1 VAKDESTYSG
11 GAGHEEREPSG
22 PLELAYLNLVRLKS
36 GTLINGRYRLERLVG
51 QGGFGIV
58 FEALDETLGARVAVK
73 FLNPRLTRNERKFL
87 RVRRE
92 INLSR
97 RISDERI
104 IKVFSLES
112 WREIQFL
119 VMELAAGVSLRS
131 LLEEK
136 ILLPWPEFKRIF
148 LDIVGAV
155 AVLHENGIVHRDL
168 KPANILIDERQRV
181 KILDFGLA
189 KEVDDAE
196 RTSTV
201 GEIVGSPH
209 YMSPEQIRGLDA
221 GFASDVYQLGLV
233 LYRTLTGR
241 HPFEHPSTMEVIFKQ
256 LHQRPEPLSLAK
268 KGTPRLLRLGL
279 AKALEKS
286 PGRRFRDAGAMARFF
301 GKERVSWP
309 QRLRLLFSRRPLQ
322 WAMGFLALA
331 ALAALGYFAS
341 VGSHAVHALDYQGSS
356 LEARNRF
363 GVRLW
368 RCDFSPF
375 LVQYAYQTKNRFPIP
390 SGWGIASEYRV
401 NDLGEAPVSVAV
413 LMPPSHPVFPA
424 SESISSA
431 GLLCRRAIVDGD
443 GRVLRQEPMVAEF
456 EYDAY
461 DYLKVVKPHAFLRLG
476 TDSSGETD
484 TLLTVQ
490 QYQSMYP
497 FAMVFSRGLRKHV
510 FTHPGTF
517 AVTPLARN
525 AQKASFMLF
534 GLNNLIAHM
543 SFIAEISFNAAR
555 DGDQLMRGIPNS
567 APDGHNIVPHEDLLL
582 ILPFRTRLLENR
594 WPQQGRVRLSEEM
607 QGDILEV
614 DRAGRLDVQTK
625 GGRRVF
631 FDPPD
636 TLRRVYALINL
647 SYQEKMMK
655 RNPGN
660 ALALI
665 TQAGSFPLQNPYL
678 RSALAYLQGD
688 LEIDTGEYSRGERS
702 LQRALELYR
711 NNIDASERLCE
722 MDVLKGEPEAAL
734 RRLAGAYADST
745 EFWGFTS
752 FGVQLFRG
760 YVHLQMGMFSQAD
773 DEFAKLQFRLADLG
787 ALCRATGEVFRG
799 EYGDAAA
806 ALRRLE
812 KQPLGNV
819 DLRELRLLL
828 GRALLLTGTD
838 PGRAKFLFDDIS
850 RNSLEYGPLAELSSC
865 YCLARVGGA
874 AEAGRSARQAFARL
888 QERARG
894 DFMTRLWLFYD
905 AYVYGRIM
913 DEAGDRAEAARGF
926 RACVAANPH
935 TELAARARRRLGM
948 STEGRQAPAQ
958 GKIQGRWRE
967 EKK

>member
-1 VAKDESTYSG
+1 MAENEGTFSG
-11 GAGHEEREPSG
+11 SGEHELREPSG
-22 PLELAYLNLVRLKS
+22 PLELAYLNLVRLKP
-36 GTLINGRYRLERLVG
+36 GTTINGRYRLERLVG

-58 FEALDETLGARVAVK
+58 FEALDETLGAPVAVK

-119 VMELAAGVSLRS
+119 VMELAAGASLKS

-136 ILLPWPEFKRIF
+136 ALLAWPEFKGVF
-148 LDIVGAV
+148 LDIVEAV
-155 AVLHENGIVHRDL
+155 AVLHANGIVHRDL
-168 KPANILIDERQRV
+168 KPANILIGERQRV

-196 RTSTV
+196 KTSTT
-201 GEIVGSPH
+201 GEIVGSPY

-233 LYRTLTGR
+233 LYRTLAGR
-241 HPFEHPSTMEVIFKQ
+241 HPFDSPSTMEVILGH
-256 LHQRPEPLSLAK
+256 LHRRPEPPAPATGGL
-268 KGTPRLLRLGL
+268 PRFLRLGL
-279 AKALEKS
+279 DKALEKA
-286 PGRRFRDAGAMARFF
+286 PARRFRDAGAMARFF
-301 GKERVSWP
+301 RLEKASWGA
-309 QRLRLLFSRRPLQ
+309 RLAATLSRAGLK
-322 WAMGFLALA
+322 WALGAA
-331 ALAALGYFAS
+331 ALAVVAVLGYRAS
-341 VGSHAVHALDYQGSS
+341 FGARAVHALNYQGSS

-368 RCDFSPF
+368 RRDFSPF

-401 NDLGEAPVSVAV
+401 VEPGAAPVSVAV

-431 GLLCRRAIVDGD
+431 GLLCRRAIVDEH
-443 GRVLRQEPMVAEF
+443 GRVLRQEPMVAEY

-461 DYLKVVKPHAFLRLG
+461 DYLKVVKPHAFQRLG
-476 TDSSGETD
+476 MDPGGETD
-484 TLLTVQ
+484 MLFTVQ

-497 FAMVFSRGLRKHV
+497 FAMVFNRGLRKHV

-517 AVTPLARN
+517 AVTPLARG

-543 SFIAEISFNAAR
+543 SFIAEISFNVS
-555 DGDQLMRGIPNS
+555 GSGNQLMRGIPNS
-567 APDGHNIVPHEDLLL
+567 APDEHNIVPHEDMLL
-582 ILPFRTRLLENR
+582 ILPFRSRLLENR
-594 WPQQGRVRLSEEM
+594 WPQEGRARISEEM

-614 DRAGRLDVQTK
+614 DRAGRLRVQTK

-636 TLRRVYALINL
+636 TLRRVYALINS
-647 SYQEKMMK
+647 SYQEKMVK
-655 RNPGN
+655 RNPRN

-665 TQAGSFPLQNPYL
+665 TQACSFPLQNPYL

-688 LEIDTGEYSRGERS
+688 LEIDNGEYSRGERS

-760 YVHLQMGMFSQAD
+760 YVHLHMGMFSQAG
-773 DEFAKLQFRLADLG
+773 DEFSKLQFRIADLG
-787 ALCRATGEVFRG
+787 ALCQATGELFRG
-799 EYGDAAA
+799 NYDDASA
-806 ALRRLE
+806 ALLRLE

-819 DLRELRLLL
+819 DLRELRLLI

-838 PGRAKFLFDDIS
+838 PGRAEFLFDDIS
-850 RNSLEYGPLAELSSC
+850 RNSLEYGHLAELSSC
-865 YCLARVGGA
+865 YYLARAGDA
-874 AEAGRSARQAFARL
+874 AEAGRSARLAFTRL
-888 QERARG
+888 RQRARG
-894 DFMTRLWLFYD
+894 DVMTRLWLFYD
-905 AYVYGRIM
+905 AYVYALTM
-913 DEAGDRAEAARGF
+913 ELANDRGEAARGY
-926 RACVAANPH
+926 RACVAANPY
-935 TELAARARRRLGM
+935 TELAARSRRRLGQPAEERLP
-948 STEGRQAPAQ
+948 SAQ
-958 GKIQGRWRE
+958 GKRKGR
-967 EKK
+967 